1 MKPDTEH
8 TLPEDRQDPA
18 ARHLRAGSAPAT
30 DPGPDA
36 ASGIPDPD
44 TDHAQALTD
53 PPSDLA
59 AAAEP
64 LVVIDQ
70 DDPSIFEEFGALATE
85 DEQGVYDWFA
95 LDMVDPLDVDDDERV
110 RDEVGAINRPAD
122 SPPAAAGRPPPNAS
136 SREPGPVALAGESRP
151 RAPNGESATR
161 PRPGIADVPEPGEV
175 PSDSPPEPVKARR
188 LRLPGWAGRRLIV
201 FLLAALAGLAMM
213 ATTGPDRA
221 RLFLDGL
228 FAMVSPLTGTDRPAG
243 TPVMTA
249 RDVSATLPPAP
260 PAGEPTPEDRS
271 LAPAFRTDMLAPASP
286 RLAAG
291 TLQIDL
297 RPVAATANFV
307 PIGTARAA
315 EWSQLFEFI
324 DQPPPAAITNNDAPV
339 PEEISDPPERPPLPK
354 SSHPG
359 REFTPDDGFTPQA
372 TTPLNSD
379 LAGYGPDGLA
389 TDLVAQGPQA
399 PAAAPTPNDST
410 LAAAPPPQTHPEIL
424 TRIDTIE
431 ASLTGITQQLA
442 AIDRQLHHA
451 PGRQPAGEFHLPQ
464 ASTIS
469 TPFRT
474 PATGPR
480 PTDRGRYLVSASLE
494 GTPTGRMFAGIATG
508 DHVEGFGKVIDITS
522 FDEGGQLYVMEH
534 GAVFID

>member
-36 ASGIPDPD
+36 ASGIPDPA

-70 DDPSIFEEFGALATE
+70 DDPSIFEEFGVLATE

-175 PSDSPPEPVKARR
+175 PSVSPPEPVKARR

-399 PAAAPTPNDST
+399 PAAASTPNDST

>member
-1 MKPDTEH
+1 MKPHTEH

-18 ARHLRAGSAPAT
+18 ARHLHAGSAPAP

-36 ASGIPDPD
+36 ASGIPDPA

-53 PPSDLA
+53 PASDLA

-95 LDMVDPLDVDDDERV
+95 LDMVDPLDVDDDERP
-110 RDEVGAINRPAD
+110 RDEVGAINGPTD
-122 SPPAAAGRPPPNAS
+122 PPPAAAGRPPPNAS
-136 SREPGPVALAGESRP
+136 SREPDPAANPGESRP

-161 PRPGIADVPEPGEV
+161 SRPGIAEIPEPGER
-175 PSDSPPEPVKARR
+175 PSDSPPGRGKSRR
-188 LRLPGWAGRRLIV
+188 LRLPGRAGRRLIV

-213 ATTGPDRA
+213 ATSDPDRA

-228 FAMVSPLTGTDRPAG
+228 FAMVSPIPGADLPAG
-243 TPVMTA
+243 TPAVTA
-249 RDVSATLPPAP
+249 RDVSTVLPPAP
-260 PAGEPTPEDRS
+260 PTGEPAPEDRS
-271 LAPAFRTDMLAPASP
+271 LAPTFRTDMLAPASP
-286 RLAAG
+286 GLAAG

-297 RPVAATANFV
+297 RPVAATANLV

-315 EWSQLFEFI
+315 EWNRLFEFI
-324 DQPPPAAITNNDAPV
+324 DTPPPAANTNTDAPV
-339 PEEISDPPERPPLPK
+339 PEEISDPPERPPLPTP
-354 SSHPG
+354 SHPG
-359 REFTPDDGFTPQA
+359 REFTPDDGFTPLA
-372 TTPLNSD
+372 VTPLNSD

-389 TDLVAQGPQA
+389 TDLTADGPQA
-399 PAAAPTPNDST
+399 PATTPTPNDST
-410 LAAAPPPQTHPEIL
+410 LAAASSPLIRPEIL
-424 TRIDTIE
+424 ARIDTIE
-431 ASLTGITQQLA
+431 ASLTGLTQQFA
-442 AIDRQLHHA
+442 AIDRQLRRA

-464 ASTIS
+464 AGTIS
-469 TPFRT
+469 TPFRM
-474 PATGPR
+474 PAAGPR

-494 GTPTGRMFAGIATG
+494 GATTSQTFAGLAAG

>member
-18 ARHLRAGSAPAT
+18 ARHLHAGSAPVT
-30 DPGPDA
+30 DPGPDF
-36 ASGIPDPD
+36 ASGMPEPA

-53 PPSDLA
+53 PASDLA

-64 LVVIDQ
+64 LVVVNQ

-95 LDMVDPLDVDDDERV
+95 LDMVDPLDVDDDERP
-110 RDEVGAINRPAD
+110 RDEVGAINGPAD
-122 SPPAAAGRPPPNAS
+122 PPPAAAGRPPPNAS
-136 SREPGPVALAGESRP
+136 SREPDPAAHAGGSRP

-161 PRPGIADVPEPGEV
+161 PRPGIADIPRPGEG
-175 PSDSPPEPVKARR
+175 PSESPPGRGKSRR
-188 LRLPGWAGRRLIV
+188 LRLPGRAGRRLIV

-213 ATTGPDRA
+213 ATSGPDRA
-221 RLFLDGL
+221 RLFLDDL
-228 FAMVSPLTGTDRPAG
+228 FAKVYPLPAADPPAG
-243 TPVMTA
+243 TPAVPA
-249 RDVSATLPPAP
+249 RDASAALTPSP
-260 PAGEPTPEDRS
+260 PAGEPAPEDRS

-286 RLAAG
+286 GLAAG

-297 RPVAATANFV
+297 RPVAATANLV
-307 PIGTARAA
+307 PIGTARAE
-315 EWSQLFEFI
+315 EWNRLFEFI
-324 DQPPPAAITNNDAPV
+324 DRPPPAANTNNDAPV

-359 REFTPDDGFTPQA
+359 REFTPDDGFTSQA
-372 TTPLNSD
+372 ATPLNSD

-389 TDLVAQGPQA
+389 TDLAAQGPQT

-410 LAAAPPPQTHPEIL
+410 LATAPPPQTRPEIL
-424 TRIDTIE
+424 ARIDVVETN
-431 ASLTGITQQLA
+431 LTGITQQLA
-442 AIDRQLHHA
+442 AIDRQLRHE

-494 GTPTGRMFAGIATG
+494 GTPTGRMFAGIAAG

>member
-8 TLPEDRQDPA
+8 TLPEDQQDPA
-18 ARHLRAGSAPAT
+18 ARQLHAGSAPAT
-30 DPGPDA
+30 DLGPDA
-36 ASGIPDPD
+36 ASGIPDPA

-53 PPSDLA
+53 PASDLA

-64 LVVIDQ
+64 LVVVGQ

-110 RDEVGAINRPAD
+110 RDEVGAINGPAG

-136 SREPGPVALAGESRP
+136 NREPDPAAHAGESWQG
-151 RAPNGESATR
+151 APNGESAIR
-161 PRPGIADVPEPGEV
+161 PRPGIAEIPEAGEGPSESQPGRGK
-175 PSDSPPEPVKARR
+175 SKR
-188 LRLPGWAGRRLIV
+188 LRLPGRAGRRLIV

-213 ATTGPDRA
+213 ATSGPDRA
-221 RLFLDGL
+221 RLFLDDL
-228 FAMVSPLTGTDRPAG
+228 FAMVSPLPGNELPAG
-243 TPVMTA
+243 TPAVPA
-249 RDVSATLPPAP
+249 RDASAALTPSP
-260 PAGEPTPEDRS
+260 PAGEPAPEDRS

-286 RLAAG
+286 GLAAG

-297 RPVAATANFV
+297 RPVAATANLV
-307 PIGTARAA
+307 PIGTARAE
-315 EWSQLFEFI
+315 EWNRLFEFI
-324 DQPPPAAITNNDAPV
+324 DRPPPAANTNNDAPV

-354 SSHPG
+354 PSPSG

-372 TTPLNSD
+372 ATHLNSD

-389 TDLVAQGPQA
+389 AENPQA
-399 PAAAPTPNDST
+399 PTITPTPNDSALT
-410 LAAAPPPQTHPEIL
+410 AAPSPQTQPQIL
-424 TRIDTIE
+424 ARIDAIE
-431 ASLTGITQQLA
+431 ASLTGLTQQLA
-442 AIDRQLHHA
+442 VIDRQLRHA

-469 TPFRT
+469 TPFHM
-474 PATGPR
+474 PATGPK

-494 GTPTGRMFAGIATG
+494 GTPTGRMFAGIAAG
-508 DHVEGFGKVIDITS
+508 DHVDGFGKVIDITS

>member
-8 TLPEDRQDPA
+8 TLPENQQDPA
-18 ARHLRAGSAPAT
+18 ARQLHAGSVPAT

-36 ASGIPDPD
+36 ASGILDPA

-53 PPSDLA
+53 PASDLA

-64 LVVIDQ
+64 LVVVDQ

-95 LDMVDPLDVDDDERV
+95 LDMVDPLDFDDDERP
-110 RDEVGAINRPAD
+110 RDEVGAINGPAGP
-122 SPPAAAGRPPPNAS
+122 PPAAAGRLPPNAS
-136 SREPGPVALAGESRP
+136 SREPDPAAHAGGSRP
-151 RAPNGESATR
+151 SATNGESATR
-161 PRPGIADVPEPGEV
+161 SRSGIADIPEPGEG
-175 PSDSPPEPVKARR
+175 PSESPPGRSKSRR
-188 LRLPGWAGRRLIV
+188 VRLPGRAGRRLIV
-201 FLLAALAGLAMM
+201 FLLAALAGVAMM
-213 ATTGPDRA
+213 ATSGPDRA
-221 RLFLDGL
+221 RLFFDDL
-228 FAMVSPLTGTDRPAG
+228 FAMVSPLPGNELPAG
-243 TPVMTA
+243 TPAVPA
-249 RDVSATLPPAP
+249 RVFSAALPPAP
-260 PAGEPTPEDRS
+260 PAGEPAPEDRN

-286 RLAAG
+286 GLAAG
-291 TLQIDL
+291 TLLIDL
-297 RPVAATANFV
+297 RPVAATANLV

-315 EWSQLFEFI
+315 EWNRLFEFI
-324 DQPPPAAITNNDAPV
+324 EQPPPTAATNEDAPV
-339 PEEISDPPERPPLPK
+339 PEEISDPPERSPLPK
-354 SSHPG
+354 PSHPG

-399 PAAAPTPNDST
+399 PAAAPEQNDST
-410 LAAAPPPQTHPEIL
+410 LAAAPPPQTRPEIL
-424 TRIDTIE
+424 TRIDNIE
-431 ASLTGITQQLA
+431 TNLTGITQQLA
-442 AIDRQLHHA
+442 AIDRQLRHA

-469 TPFRT
+469 APFRL
-474 PATGPR
+474 PAAGPR

-494 GTPTGRMFAGIATG
+494 GTPTGRMFAGIAAG